1 MWFARLVFGSKQ
13 SPCMLK
19 ISNRLTRMW
28 TTTILWIRNHIKKG
42 SQHLK
47 LFQKKAVTCVQPLYH
62 ISYTLIDTDT
72 SFFSL
77 LHCNSPYVFCFLLPL
92 HQKKMWFYF
101 LISRTQLHVVLFLSL
116 WLTSP
121 HIHSSLY
128 AQRLAGRP
136 VPLPCF
142 HPLADS
148 IVCQCSRCANDG
160 PLFGWHSA
168 LFPHIS
174 ISIAGCVIAQPSTK
188 CCSSSPRRSW
198 FEVLLYRLREKNSGE
213 ILKCRSIHCHR
224 SIF

>member
-1 MWFARLVFGSKQ
+1 MNDN
-13 SPCMLK
+13 SPLDK
-19 ISNRLTRMW
+19 KA
-28 TTTILWIRNHIKKG
+28 HKKG
-42 SQHLK
+42 LPA
-47 LFQKKAVTCVQPLYH
+47 FETIPKKAVTCVQPLYH

-72 SFFSL
+72 SLFVFF
-77 LHCNSPYVFCFLLPL
+77 CNSPYVFRFLLPL
-92 HQKKMWFYF
+92 HQKRMWFYP
-101 LISRTQLHVVLFLSL
+101 LISRTQLHVVLSLSL

-121 HIHSSLY
+121 HIHSSLF

-174 ISIAGCVIAQPSTK
+174 ISIAGCIIAQPSTK
-188 CCSSSPRRSW
+188 CCSSSLRRSW
-198 FEVLLYRLREKNSGE
+198 FEVLLYRLRE
-213 ILKCRSIHCHR
+213 
-224 SIF
+224 